1 MNSKAKSTPEKE
13 KKVVK
18 NDLVH
23 RNKNKSIPKKL
34 NKCK

>member
-1 MNSKAKSTPEKE
+1 MNSKSKSTPEKE

-18 NDLVH
+18 NDLVY